1 MDLKSESKTMFI
13 PLLGKATMSKQN
25 LFLKDSKAE
34 EIVSQVQ
41 YDFKSLKQSQWLSM
55 FLSLRASILDEI
67 CNQYIKRYPHLTI
80 VHLGCG
86 LDSRC
91 LRVLQN
97 YDYWYDVDYSS
108 VIHIRKEYYQ
118 EDSKYKMIGSSITE
132 SDWLSLIPNQEHVLF
147 VAEGLTMYLS
157 ESELQN
163 LVDHIYRRFKKAHLL
178 FDAYSKMAVKASKIK
193 NPVNQMNATV
203 KFGMDKPDDFTSLN
217 KHLKHLKTH
226 YIVNKNN
233 SLRGWKRVLFNH
245 LYCGKI
251 SQSLYKIY
259 EFGFSEEE
267 NYER

>member
-55 FLSLRASILDEI
+55 FLSLRASIFDEL

-91 LRVLQN
+91 LRVHQN
-97 YDYWYDVDYSS
+97 YDFWVDVDYSD
-108 VIHIRKEYYQ
+108 VINIRKKYYQ
-118 EDSKYKMIGSSITE
+118 EDSKYTMIGSSITE
-132 SDWLSLIPNQEHVLF
+132 SDWLSLIPKQEHVLF
-147 VAEGLTMYLS
+147 IAEGLTMYLS
-157 ESELQN
+157 ERELQ
-163 LVDHIYRRFKKAHLL
+163 LLIEAIYKRFKNAYLL

-193 NPVNQMNATV
+193 NPVNQMNANV
-203 KFGMDKPDDFTSLN
+203 QFGMDTPVDFSKLN
-217 KHLKHLKTH
+217 KHLKYVKT
-226 YIVNKNN
+226 YSIVNKNS
-233 SLRGWKRVLFNH
+233 SLKGLKKFLFNH

-259 EFGFSEEE
+259 EFELLEEE
-267 NYER
+267 NDER